1 MHKLNKSEF
10 MQRVIND
17 YYNKKRFENERKH
30 GVDVH
35 SIQNINKTKD
45 FSRRRYKWL
54 KLKKSKT

>member
-45 FSRRRYKWL
+45 FSRRRYK
-54 KLKKSKT
+54 